1 MFIISLQTTDVL
13 MLLFAIHIYFNFIVI
28 IIIIIII
35 IITCIK
41 FAKYFVMCF
50 NAADK
55 AEHKTM
61 LICVKQT
68 LN

>member
-1 MFIISLQTTDVL
+1 

-28 IIIIIII
+28 IIIIIT

>member
-28 IIIIIII
+28 IIIIIN

>member
-28 IIIIIII
+28 IIIIT

>member
-13 MLLFAIHIYFNFIVI
+13 ILLFAIHIYFNFIVI
-28 IIIIIII
+28 IIIIIT

>member
-28 IIIIIII
+28 IIIIIT